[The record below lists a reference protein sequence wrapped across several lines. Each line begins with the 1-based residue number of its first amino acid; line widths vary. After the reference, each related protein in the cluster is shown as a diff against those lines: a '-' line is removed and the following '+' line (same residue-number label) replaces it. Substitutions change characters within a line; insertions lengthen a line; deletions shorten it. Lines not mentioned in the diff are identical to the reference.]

1 MIIPFSDFA
10 TRSLRRRTGV
20 YWSAQGCWKGCSRH
34 ESTQL
39 VLVSVLF
46 LSEDVSSAINP
57 QVAIAAWHCLVLN
70 NAGTLTNCS
79 LAWLNI
85 KSHLN
90 GWMISTIRQH
100 FEGILVL
107 FHSGSGQEEESD
119 EGDDASALYILSMWC
134 WTTSLCFYGRRES
147 KGYHCYEIRRSAT
160 SYLMCFVQVCQLHSD
175 NTRSAHHRS
184 TVYSLFCYAGRAGPP
199 WW

>member
-20 YWSAQGCWKGCSRH
+20 YRSAQGCWKGCLRH

-39 VLVSVLF
+39 VFLF
-46 LSEDVSSAINP
+46 YFYREMSPAINP
-57 QVAIAAWHCLVLN
+57 QVAIAAWHCLVLDN
-70 NAGTLTNCS
+70 TGTLHNCS

-107 FHSGSGQEEESD
+107 FHSGSGQEEV
-119 EGDDASALYILSMWC
+119 
-134 WTTSLCFYGRRES
+134 TREMMHWHCTYYQCGVGLPACVFTVDGNQ
-147 KGYHCYEIRRSAT
+147 KGIIVMKFHVLQRTVYVCVLRKPCQLPRENTQSVGQRSA
-160 SYLMCFVQVCQLHSD
+160 VCSP
-175 NTRSAHHRS
+175 
-184 TVYSLFCYAGRAGPP
+184 CCCAGRAGPRS
-199 WW
+199 